1 MSALP
6 RLTFC
11 LTVGMDALSLWI
23 TSFKSNNASMISRG
37 EMEVIGTQR
46 VLELLDRYDIRS
58 TFLVPGHTA
67 LAYPDL
73 IREIVARGHELAYH
87 GWMHEDARDFDVAG
101 QRLII
106 ERGLE
111 ALDHVAGV
119 RPRGHVAPAW
129 NMSEHTMDLVDEF
142 GFEFDGSRMSTD
154 MVPVYVRKG
163 DRWLADGAY
172 QFGELTDVVGIPVA
186 WQMDDVPIFE
196 FVWGQIPGLAPPSA
210 AEEMWTG
217 EFDYAY
223 ANCPG
228 GVYNLTIHPQVI
240 GRGSRLMMLERVVRR
255 AAEHSDVHFG
265 RQSEYVDAW
274 RALNPREEWRAQ
286 NPELAGDGSI
296 RVLPSMADIQE

>member
-1 MSALP
+1 MSELP

-11 LTVGMDALSLWI
+11 LTIGMDALSLWV
-23 TSFKSNNASMISRG
+23 TSFKSTNASMISRG
-37 EMEVIGTQR
+37 EMDITGTHR
-46 VLELLDRYDIRS
+46 VLDLMDRYGIKS

-73 IREIVARGHELAYH
+73 IRHIVDQGHELAYH
-87 GWMHEDARDFDVAG
+87 GWMHEDARDFDIAG
-101 QRLII
+101 QRLVF

-129 NMSEHTMDLVDEF
+129 NMSEHTMDLVEEF
-142 GFEFDGSRMSTD
+142 GFDFDGSRMSTD
-154 MVPVYVRKG
+154 FMPVYVRKG
-163 DRWLADGAY
+163 DRWPSDGAF
-172 QFGELTDVVGIPVA
+172 QFGQLTDVIGIPVA
-186 WQMDDVPIFE
+186 WPMDDVPIFE
-196 FVWGQIPGLAPPSA
+196 FIWGEISGLAPASA

-223 ANCPG
+223 KNCPG
-228 GVYNLTIHPQVI
+228 GVFNLTVHPQVI
-240 GRGSRLMMLERVVRR
+240 GRGPRLEMLERLVQR
-255 AAEHSDVHFG
+255 ASEKGDVAFQ

-274 RALNPREEWRAQ
+274 RALNPRDEWRKL

-296 RVLPSMADIQE
+296 SELPSMAG

>member
-1 MSALP
+1 MTELP

-11 LTVGMDALSLWI
+11 LTIGMDALSLWV
-23 TSFKSNNASMISRG
+23 TSFKSTNASMISRG
-37 EMEVIGTQR
+37 EMDITGTRR
-46 VLELLDRYDIRS
+46 VLELMDRYGIKS

-73 IREIVARGHELAYH
+73 IRHIVAQGHELAYH
-87 GWMHEDARDFDVAG
+87 GWMHEDARDFDIAG
-101 QRLII
+101 QRLVI

-142 GFEFDGSRMSTD
+142 GFDFDGSRMSTD
-154 MVPVYVRKG
+154 FMPVYVRKG
-163 DRWLADGAY
+163 DRWPADGAF
-172 QFGELTDVVGIPVA
+172 QFGELTGVVGIPVA
-186 WQMDDVPIFE
+186 WPMDDVPIFE
-196 FVWGQIPGLAPPSA
+196 FVWGEISGLAPASA

-228 GVYNLTIHPQVI
+228 GVFNLTVHPQVI
-240 GRGSRLMMLERVVRR
+240 GRGPRLEMLERLIQR
-255 AAEHSDVHFG
+255 ASEAGDVAFQ
-265 RQSEYVDAW
+265 RQSDYVDVW
-274 RALNPREEWRAQ
+274 RALNPRDGWRRL

-296 RVLPSMADIQE
+296 AALPSMAD

>member
-1 MSALP
+1 MTALP

-11 LTVGMDALSLWI
+11 LTIGLDALSLWV
-23 TSFKSNNASMISRG
+23 TSFKSTNASMISRG
-37 EMEVIGTQR
+37 EMDVTGTRR
-46 VLELLDRYDIRS
+46 VLELMDRYDIKS

-73 IREIVARGHELAYH
+73 IRHIVDQGHELAYH

-101 QRLII
+101 QRLVI

-129 NMSEHTMDLVDEF
+129 NMSEHTMDLVEEF
-142 GFEFDGSRMSTD
+142 GFDFDGSRMSTD
-154 MVPVYVRKG
+154 FMPVYVRKG
-163 DRWLADGAY
+163 DRWPSDGAF
-172 QFGELTDVVGIPVA
+172 QFGELTEVVGVPVA
-186 WQMDDVPIFE
+186 WPMDDVPIFE
-196 FVWGQIPGLAPPSA
+196 FVWGEISGLAPASA

-217 EFDYAY
+217 EFDYAH

-228 GVYNLTIHPQVI
+228 GVFNLTVHPQVI
-240 GRGSRLMMLERVVRR
+240 GRGPRLEMLERLLLRASEAGDVVF
-255 AAEHSDVHFG
+255 S
-265 RQSEYVDAW
+265 RQSDFVDAW
-274 RALNPREEWRAQ
+274 RALNPRDEWRKL

-296 RVLPSMADIQE
+296 PTLPSMAD

>member
-1 MSALP
+1 MAKLP

-23 TSFKSNNASMISRG
+23 TSFKSTNASMISRG

-46 VLELLDRYDIRS
+46 VLELLDRYGIRS

-129 NMSEHTMDLVDEF
+129 NMSEHTMELVDEF

-154 MVPVYVRKG
+154 M
-163 DRWLADGAY
+163 GA
-172 QFGELTDVVGIPVA
+172 
-186 WQMDDVPIFE
+186 
-196 FVWGQIPGLAPPSA
+196 GL
-210 AEEMWTG
+210 
-217 EFDYAY
+217 
-223 ANCPG
+223 
-228 GVYNLTIHPQVI
+228 
-240 GRGSRLMMLERVVRR
+240 
-255 AAEHSDVHFG
+255 
-265 RQSEYVDAW
+265 
-274 RALNPREEWRAQ
+274 RAQ
-286 NPELAGDGSI
+286 GGSLVSLTG
-296 RVLPSMADIQE
+296 RTSSAS

>member
-1 MSALP
+1 MAELP

-11 LTVGMDALSLWI
+11 LTIGMDALSLWV
-23 TSFKSNNASMISRG
+23 TSFKSTNASMISRG
-37 EMEVIGTQR
+37 EMDITGTHR
-46 VLELLDRYDIRS
+46 VLELMDRYDIKS

-73 IREIVARGHELAYH
+73 IRHIVDQGHELAYH
-87 GWMHEDARDFDVAG
+87 GWMHEDARDFDIAG
-101 QRLII
+101 QRLVI

-142 GFEFDGSRMSTD
+142 GFDFDGSRMSTD
-154 MVPVYVRKG
+154 FMPVYVRKG
-163 DRWLADGAY
+163 DRWPSDGAF

-186 WQMDDVPIFE
+186 WPMDDVPIFE
-196 FVWGQIPGLAPPSA
+196 FVWGEISGLAPASA
-210 AEEMWTG
+210 AEEIWTG
-217 EFDYAY
+217 EFDYSY

-228 GVYNLTIHPQVI
+228 GVFNLTVHPQVI
-240 GRGSRLMMLERVVRR
+240 GRGPRLEMLERLVQR
-255 AAEHSDVHFG
+255 AAERGDVAFQ
-265 RQSEYVDAW
+265 RQSDYVDAW
-274 RALNPREEWRAQ
+274 RALNPRDKWRRL

-296 RVLPSMADIQE
+296 SALPSMAG